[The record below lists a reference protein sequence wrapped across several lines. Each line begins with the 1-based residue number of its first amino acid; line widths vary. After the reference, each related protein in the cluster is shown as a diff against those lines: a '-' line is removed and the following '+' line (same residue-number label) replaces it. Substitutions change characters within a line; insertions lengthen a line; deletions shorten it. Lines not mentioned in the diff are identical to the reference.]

1 MRKQREFQKLKE
13 QTPKNQRRNPYIPW
27 QHCREP
33 FCRVDKFKKGGAM
46 RVAMD
51 GMAWFQQSLQTR
63 KGRYLIRPT
72 NALEFET
79 LTTLAAM
86 SCVWCSF
93 RQTSQ
98 GRYLYNH
105 SAETSRWYAAMSC
118 VWFSL
123 GQTLT
128 CGKNQVACWY
138 RNGEPVSSTCFSEKE
153 PGSCDYWRQK
163 HGTRS
168 SFTEV

>member
-1 MRKQREFQKLKE
+1 MV
-13 QTPKNQRRNPYIPW
+13 PAISAN
-27 QHCREP
+27 
-33 FCRVDKFKKGGAM
+33 KKGQILNSA
-46 RVAMD
+46 
-51 GMAWFQQSLQTR
+51 
-63 KGRYLIRPT
+63 
-72 NALEFET
+72 NECLEFET

-168 SFTEV
+168 SFTEVWRKEWFQAVTYGNFACRLLEIFAAMKWQSMYRLLSCLWVLSDMLDGISIWAS